1 MIATTW
7 QDAVV
12 IVVIVI
18 GIAYVLGKLFDN
30 IR

>member
-12 IVVIVI
+12 IVVLVI
-18 GIAYVLGKLFDN
+18 SIAYVIGKLLDALK
-30 IR
+30 